1 MAGAGVGGR
10 RDRHGGG
17 DEAGGRVLL
26 LLRGQSGTAA
36 FLERKELTGTELLVV
51 EVVGGFDEVL
61 EVGAGKELAEV
72 NKVRVLFVLDCTSET
87 MKDSR
92 KDQSEE
98 GSKKVKQEK
107 SVDASRQVDLAQTHR

>member
-1 MAGAGVGGR
+1 
-10 RDRHGGG
+10 
-17 DEAGGRVLL
+17 
-26 LLRGQSGTAA
+26 
-36 FLERKELTGTELLVV
+36 
-51 EVVGGFDEVL
+51 
-61 EVGAGKELAEV
+61 
-72 NKVRVLFVLDCTSET
+72 VLFVLDCTSET